1 MKILLIEDERKT
13 IQYIKK
19 GLEENGYE
27 VDTAEDGKTGRT
39 LGFKN
44 HYNLIITDIIMP
56 EINGREL
63 CKEFRAAKIETP
75 ILMLT
80 ALAEYR

>member
-44 HYNLIITDIIMP
+44 SYNPWRKTT
-56 EINGREL
+56 NTSCR
-63 CKEFRAAKIETP
+63 
-75 ILMLT
+75 
-80 ALAEYR
+80 